1 MSFVLKCKKS
11 RKIACTHPSFSKPMT
26 HNPSEWLHLQSD
38 LKNTADSDVVSLHDV
53 TELHTEWI

>member
-1 MSFVLKCKKS
+1 
-11 RKIACTHPSFSKPMT
+11 MT

-38 LKNTADSDVVSLHDV
+38 LKNTADSGVVSLHDV